1 MELWVRS
8 QDKEQLRKI
17 VDIKYQKGT
26 FENENIEVIIG
37 TTQYDEWEVLGQYKT
52 KERALE
58 VLDDISSKIKNRYI
72 VKPSAPIISTKD
84 ISNEETR
91 LNYLYSGE
99 FIMEEPPFE
108 IKPINNNIIYYEM
121 PEE

>member
-1 MELWVRS
+1 MELWIRS
-8 QDKEQLRKI
+8 QDKKRLIKI
-17 VDIKYQKGT
+17 DNIKVYEDSKDNYSDIRAVFNDY
-26 FENENIEVIIG
+26 ELS
-37 TTQYDEWEVLGQYKT
+37 LGEYKT

-121 PEE
+121 PKE